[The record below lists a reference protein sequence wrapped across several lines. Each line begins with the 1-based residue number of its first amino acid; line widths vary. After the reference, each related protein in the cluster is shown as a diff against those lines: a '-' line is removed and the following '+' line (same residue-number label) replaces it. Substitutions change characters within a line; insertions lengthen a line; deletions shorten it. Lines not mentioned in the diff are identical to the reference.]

1 MKNATKLICGE
12 VWGNNIYVV
21 CECGQ
26 EIVEFAEDAGEFFLQ
41 YHGWYNNKR
50 DKLVDFTFYD
60 KSDFVKFLNQMDRY
74 VEGEFIDLP
83 ETYYDKIKT
92 ERKVYGTLLVGY
104 DPWGFYICKYP
115 NKRIRHCTWEIVL
128 QRDQVKELVEELRGW
143 L

>member
-1 MKNATKLICGE
+1 
-12 VWGNNIYVV
+12 
-21 CECGQ
+21 
-26 EIVEFAEDAGEFFLQ
+26 
-41 YHGWYNNKR
+41 
-50 DKLVDFTFYD
+50 
-60 KSDFVKFLNQMDRY
+60 MDRY

-83 ETYYDKIKT
+83 EIYYDNIKT
-92 ERKVYGTLLVGY
+92 ERKVYGTLLVSY